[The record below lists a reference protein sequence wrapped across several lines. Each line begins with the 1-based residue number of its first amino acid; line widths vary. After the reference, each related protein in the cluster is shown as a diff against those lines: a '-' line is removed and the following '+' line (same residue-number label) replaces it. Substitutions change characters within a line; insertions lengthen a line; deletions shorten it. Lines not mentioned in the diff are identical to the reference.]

1 MFKRLLCASFFC
13 LLFLMTSKS
22 SELKAQNLVEL
33 EGTTWVISYKIPGAK
48 KISYEIIFLDSGNM
62 KHKHPDDF
70 TPTNDHWV
78 ILEKTITMYINDSSA
93 TFAGTI
99 NGGKITG
106 TAVNRK
112 SVSWKWMA
120 VRKR

>member
-1 MFKRLLCASFFC
+1 MFKRLLSAFFISISLGSASQ
-13 LLFLMTSKS
+13 
-22 SELKAQNLVEL
+22 ELKAQTMVEL

-48 KISYEIIFLDSGNM
+48 KISYEITFLDSGNM
-62 KHKHPDDF
+62 QHKHPDDF

-99 NGGKITG
+99 NGGRIIG

-112 SVSWKWMA
+112 SITWKWTA
-120 VRKR
+120 ERKR